1 MRSWKF
7 SKSLS
12 SVMFLRKGISVLIP
26 GFDSSPLRDANSTV
40 SRLKWGA
47 RTPLTHRPL
56 CCLSHS
62 RISVVR
68 PSYIPT
74 YTHTFLL
81 ILEVMWLYRM
91 LKQSAAKQKRRQKKT
106 KLNYFQQINIYIA
119 LQYCLMDGK
128 AFAWKSVTDSE
139 IWFFKVT
146 WQNTLK

>member
-62 RISVVR
+62 RISVDPWVWFISLTR
-68 PSYIPT
+68 CELDRVTIEMRRQNAADP
-74 YTHTFLL
+74 
-81 ILEVMWLYRM
+81 
-91 LKQSAAKQKRRQKKT
+91 SAAVLSKPLKDFCCEAFIHTYIHTYIFINPRSHVTIQDAKTVSDGIEKGAKK
-106 KLNYFQQINIYIA
+106 N
-119 LQYCLMDGK
+119 
-128 AFAWKSVTDSE
+128 
-139 IWFFKVT
+139 
-146 WQNTLK
+146 